1 MQRRQFL
8 ATAASALA
16 WASVG
21 AVTPPRRPLIKAP
34 PLRVGDRV
42 GLVNPATAAFKRAP
56 IEIMQEAL
64 ESLGL
69 EVVLGEH
76 FYDRL
81 GYFAGEDEARA
92 SDINGF
98 FADPSVRMIFA
109 RGGWGSARLLP
120 LLDYDMIAN
129 NPKVLLGYSDATALI
144 NGVHQRTGLVTF
156 HGPSPLDRFSARYF
170 QRVVMAGEAVTMR
183 NPAGA
188 PKDTLVPVAHR
199 IRSLCGGKAQGPLL
213 GGNLTVL
220 TAIIGSAY
228 VPDFGGAM
236 LFLEDVGEAVY
247 RVDRMLTQL
256 KLSGILDRVAGIV
269 FGRCTDCGP
278 GTDYG
283 SLTLEEVLARHIE
296 PLRVPA
302 FSGSM
307 IGHIP
312 KQFVLPLGL
321 SAEIDADLGT
331 IRLLESAVAPVG

>member
-8 ATAASALA
+8 ISSVSALA
-16 WASVG
+16 YASVG
-21 AVTPPRRPLIKAP
+21 ATAPARPALIKPRRLQ
-34 PLRVGDRV
+34 RGDRV
-42 GLVNPATAAFKRAP
+42 GLVNPATAAFERAP

-92 SDINGF
+92 ADINGF
-98 FADPSVRMIFA
+98 FADDSVRMVFA

-120 LLDYDMIAN
+120 LLDYELIAR

-144 NGVHQRTGLVTF
+144 NGVHRRTGLVTF
-156 HGPSPLDRFSARYF
+156 HGPSPLDRFATDYF
-170 QRVVMAGEAVTMR
+170 RRVIMAGEAVTMA
-183 NPAGA
+183 NPEHVPGG
-188 PKDTLVPVAHR
+188 KLVQVKHR
-199 IRSLCGGKAQGPLL
+199 IRRLASGIAQGPLL

-220 TAIIGSAY
+220 TAIVGSAF
-228 VPDFGGAM
+228 VPDFDGAI

-256 KLSGILDRVAGIV
+256 KLAGILDRIAGFV

-283 SLTLEEVLARHIE
+283 SLTLEEVLERHIE
-296 PLRVPA
+296 PLGVPA
-302 FSGSM
+302 FTGSM
-307 IGHIP
+307 IGHIE
-312 KQFVLPLGL
+312 KQFTLPLGVP
-321 SAEIDADLGT
+321 AEIDADRGS
-331 IRLLESAVAPVG
+331 IRLLESAVTSP